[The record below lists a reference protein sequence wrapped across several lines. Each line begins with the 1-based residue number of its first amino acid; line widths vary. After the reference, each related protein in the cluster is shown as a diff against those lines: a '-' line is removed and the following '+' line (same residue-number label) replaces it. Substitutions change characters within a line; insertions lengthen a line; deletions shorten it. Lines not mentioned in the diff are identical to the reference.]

1 MLGQN
6 TKSEMLHF
14 FVLRLPS
21 ELRAPN
27 RAKHT
32 HAAKDKMIAIADD
45 VAADV
50 LLQWLRL
57 EQSVVNIKP
66 VSRL

>member
-1 MLGQN
+1 
-6 TKSEMLHF
+6 
-14 FVLRLPS
+14 
-21 ELRAPN
+21 
-27 RAKHT
+27 
-32 HAAKDKMIAIADD
+32 MIAIADD